1 MKFIIRWCTVPV
13 EICAALLFMCRCRF
27 VFGDCLP
34 LSLALHHLPTNKS
47 CNHNTHICSTAHLN
61 HRAATCAPP
70 PPPLTLPPS
79 QRCALPPPP
88 HRRQAAANVAL
99 LRCRHRRSCRAAATV
114 LLPSRCAPLPP
125 PPRRRQAAAN
135 LALSRCRHRCCCRR
149 RRATVCWLVVVLL
162 SAVRCRHHMP
172 SCDHQRTRC
181 RPLLPINCLPQ
192 SSNELICVTSHQ
204 GICNERDILT
214 CVYSQL

>member
-27 VFGDCLP
+27 CFGNCLP

-47 CNHNTHICSTAHLN
+47 YNHNTHICSTAHLN

-70 PPPLTLPPS
+70 PPPLTLPPPQRS
-79 QRCALPPPP
+79 CASTTTSPPPSCPQRCAFALPTPSQLPRCC
-88 HRRQAAANVAL
+88 HHAAAVAL
-99 LRCRHRRSCRAAATV
+99 CTAAA
-114 LLPSRCAPLPP
+114 LPP
-125 PPRRRQAAAN
+125 PPRRRQAAAD
-135 LALSRCRHRCCCRR
+135 LALSRCRHRCCRR

-181 RPLLPINCLPQ
+181 RPLSPINCFHKART
-192 SSNELICVTSHQ
+192 N
-204 GICNERDILT
+204 
-214 CVYSQL
+214 